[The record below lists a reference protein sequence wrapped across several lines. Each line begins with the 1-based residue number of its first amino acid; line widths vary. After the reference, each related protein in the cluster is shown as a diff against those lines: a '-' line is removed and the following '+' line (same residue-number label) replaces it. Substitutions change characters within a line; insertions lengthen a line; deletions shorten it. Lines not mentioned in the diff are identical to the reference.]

1 MNNKSQI
8 KKITNSHQ
16 PKTLKK
22 RNKRTTNNELE
33 IKDCKKSN
41 NKLSD

>member
-8 KKITNSHQ
+8 KKITNNHQ

-22 RNKRTTNNELE
+22 KKQKNNKQRIGNKRLQKIE
-33 IKDCKKSN
+33 
-41 NKLSD
+41 